1 MAEQLSDSADE
12 KRLDLLREIEE
23 ANQRIEEQNKK
34 AAVVGAEERKRLEKR
49 IEREKE
55 KLKELQK
62 QVKPLEQQN
71 TLAEEYN
78 DLQDKIWKSMVE
90 INKHIDI
97 QLEQDKLDHD
107 MQFKSSYI
115 QHGDY

>member
-1 MAEQLSDSADE
+1 MTI
-12 KRLDLLREIEE
+12 RLDLNVNELNNMYY
-23 ANQRIEEQNKK
+23 ALGMLL
-34 AAVVGAEERKRLEKR
+34 VDGAKETIGLAPRK
-49 IEREKE
+49 
-55 KLKELQK
+55 Q
-62 QVKPLEQQN
+62 
-71 TLAEEYN
+71 YN
-78 DLQDKIWKSMVE
+78 DLQDKIWKSIVE